1 MELLRL
7 TRYNSIYQLT
17 FFPSIFPVNCY
28 LAEEKDGLTL
38 IDAGL
43 PVSKKGIMEAA
54 EGLGKPIKRIVLTHA
69 HGDHVGSLDTLKQ
82 AIPGVKVLISE
93 RDSRLL
99 RGDKSL
105 LEGEAQTPIKG
116 DVPKNIRTKPDQFL
130 YDSDRVGSLLVIATP
145 GHTPGSLS
153 FFDEKNGV
161 LIAGDAY
168 HTRSG
173 ITVSGRLKLSFPFPA
188 LATWSKEEALKSA
201 KKLLDIKPKVL
212 ATGHGNMAI
221 DPMEG
226 MKKAIGE
233 AEASLKRKG

>member
-1 MELLRL
+1 MRL
-7 TRYNSIYQLT
+7 TRYDSIYQLT

-54 EGLGKPIKRIVLTHA
+54 KGLGKPIKRIVLTHA
-69 HGDHVGSLDTLKQ
+69 HGDHIGSLDALKQ

-99 RGDKSL
+99 KGDKSL
-105 LEGEAQTPIKG
+105 LEDEAQTPVKG
-116 DVPKNIRTKPDQFL
+116 DIPKNIRTKPDQFL
-130 YDSDRVGSLLVIATP
+130 YDGDRVGSLLVIATP

-188 LATWSKEEALKSA
+188 LATWNKEEALKSA

-221 DPMEG
+221 DPLEG

-233 AEASLKRKG
+233 AEASLNRKG

>member
-1 MELLRL
+1 MRL
-7 TRYNSIYQLT
+7 TRYDSIYQLT

-54 EGLGKPIKRIVLTHA
+54 KGLGKPIKRIVLTHA
-69 HGDHVGSLDTLKQ
+69 HGDHIGSLDALKQ

-99 RGDKSL
+99 KGDKSL
-105 LEGEAQTPIKG
+105 LEDEAQTPVKG
-116 DVPKNIRTKPDQFL
+116 DIPKNIRTKPDQFL
-130 YDSDRVGSLLVIATP
+130 YDGDRVGSLLVIATP

-188 LATWSKEEALKSA
+188 LR
-201 KKLLDIKPKVL
+201 KKL
-212 ATGHGNMAI
+212 
-221 DPMEG
+221 
-226 MKKAIGE
+226 
-233 AEASLKRKG
+233 